1 MVTNGLE
8 FFICF
13 PKSCRPNLVRRSRI
27 FRSLHASE
35 DIITKNWDLGHY
47 HFSDIKQK
55 LNC

>member
-13 PKSCRPNLVRRSRI
+13 LKSCRPNLGRRSRI

-35 DIITKNWDLGHY
+35 DIITKNWNLGHY